1 MCLTV
6 SSLSHSRSAQ
16 RPSAAKYRHTRHKQR
31 DVTESVSFCC
41 RHVTFQL
48 RAAGWRLD
56 GGGWVMEAGWRRRGA
71 LLMLRLMLML
81 MGGLMML
88 SGSVQPLLRMLHD
101 RYTQASILGIPS

>member
-56 GGGWVMEAGWRRRGA
+56 GGGWVEEAGSAADAEADADADGRTDDA
-71 LLMLRLMLML
+71 LRLCAAATAH
-81 MGGLMML
+81 
-88 SGSVQPLLRMLHD
+88 V
-101 RYTQASILGIPS
+101 A